1 MAPVVLRFL
10 YFTIFIS
17 GLELVSAFLAGI
29 KKGVAK
35 PPLLNNDKV
44 YSALLRKTLNI
55 ASNSF
60 YFFIA
65 EQGRHLAHNH
75 GVVISTHTASEG
87 F

>member
-17 GLELVSAFLAGI
+17 GLELVLAFLAGI

-35 PPLLNNDKV
+35 PPLLNNHKV
-44 YSALLRKTLNI
+44 YSVLLRQALNI

-60 YFFIA
+60 YFFI
-65 EQGRHLAHNH
+65 
-75 GVVISTHTASEG
+75 T
-87 F
+87 